1 MSKTRTLLAIL
12 PLVVA
17 ATVTGTIALPATV
30 RAETWVE
37 DMSPGMAK
45 AFVRGIQEEL
55 TTHGYQ
61 PGAVDGAMGPRTR
74 AAIRRY
80 QHDAKLPVTGRAS
93 KELLDHLKFA
103 TPKVQANKAAV
114 PPELVLDIQGLLAER
129 GYYPGPLDG
138 LARAADTRRGAQF
151 PERCLTARDWSH

>member
-61 PGAVDGAMGPRTR
+61 PGPSTAPWDR
-74 AAIRRY
+74 APA
-80 QHDAKLPVTGRAS
+80 
-93 KELLDHLKFA
+93 
-103 TPKVQANKAAV
+103 
-114 PPELVLDIQGLLAER
+114 PPSAGINTMPNCR
-129 GYYPGPLDG
+129 
-138 LARAADTRRGAQF
+138 
-151 PERCLTARDWSH
+151 